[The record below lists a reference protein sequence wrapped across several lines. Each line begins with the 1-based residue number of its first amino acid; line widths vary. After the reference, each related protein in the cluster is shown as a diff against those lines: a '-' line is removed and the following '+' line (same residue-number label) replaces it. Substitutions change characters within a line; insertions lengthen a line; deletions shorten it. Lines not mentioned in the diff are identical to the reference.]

1 MKQIKTI
8 NFIVGSSGSGKDEV
22 LKILTNKIKH
32 SIFVKSYTTRL
43 PRENEANGEHYYF
56 VNNKTF
62 DEIKPELMEST
73 VIEGI
78 YYGHTSST
86 ITYGISGHLNHF
98 FLIIEPN
105 GIYQILK
112 WFKENPTGKDLSIT
126 YDIQFRI
133 IHVKTKKS
141 IRLKRL
147 PSSVNKN
154 LEYED
159 DFKHCDKIIKRIQ
172 RDDDNI
178 DSILDYHMD
187 NTYMELEPYLKYTP
201 VENNDTIMT
210 LTTKY
215 LSEIIEKASDVD
227 YYNIP

>member
-8 NFIVGSSGSGKDEV
+8 NFIVGSNGSGKDEV

-43 PRENEANGEHYYF
+43 PRVNEVNGEHYYF

-62 DEIKPELMEST
+62 EELKPDLMEST
-73 VIEGI
+73 NIDGI
-78 YYGHTSST
+78 YYGHTSNT
-86 ITYGISGHLNHF
+86 ITYAINGHINHF
-98 FLIIEPN
+98 FLTIEAN

-112 WFKENPTGKDLSIT
+112 WFKENPVGRDLSIT

-147 PSSVNKN
+147 LSSVNKN

-159 DFKHCDKIIKRIQ
+159 DFKQCDSIIKRIQ

-187 NTYMELEPYLKYTP
+187 NTFMEIEPYLKYSM

-215 LSEIIEKASDVD
+215 LTELIEKAGDIN

>member
-8 NFIVGSSGSGKDEV
+8 NFIVGSSGCGKNEV
-22 LKILTNKIKH
+22 LSILTKKINH
-32 SIFVKSYTTRL
+32 SVFVKSYTTRL
-43 PRENEANGEHYYF
+43 PRPEEKIDVHYYF
-56 VNNKTF
+56 VDDKRFSELKPLLIESNTF
-62 DEIKPELMEST
+62 
-73 VIEGI
+73 EGVS
-78 YYGHTSST
+78 YGHSIDS
-86 ITYGISGHLNHF
+86 ITNHIENNNHF
-98 FLIIEPN
+98 FFTIEPN

-112 WFKENPTGKDLSIT
+112 WFKESDIGKDLSIT

-147 PSSVNKN
+147 LSSVNKN

-215 LSEIIEKASDVD
+215 LSEIIEKASDID